1 MGGLRRGGGWLL
13 VLAVLIVAAVV
24 VPYTL
29 LAGVERVVAATV
41 FWTAF
46 GALAIAVILCLLRG
60 WRV

>member
-1 MGGLRRGGGWLL
+1 MVGLQRGGGWLV

-24 VPYTL
+24 VPYAVL
-29 LAGVERVVAATV
+29 DGVERVAAAAL

-46 GALAIAVILCLLRG
+46 GALAIAVILRLLKG